1 MWIKKIKIEN
11 LRCFENAEI
20 EFSKGINI
28 LLGANN
34 SGKSTILLSML
45 TLQHLDMYISK
56 DDIRKRSN
64 SLNITYEFADMS
76 KKYFNQ
82 FNVNYID
89 VGLSKGLDRASAIQP
104 VNQSKNNPHH
114 VDSLEKYAFKSFHAT
129 NQESLI
135 IEKLYKNPMNQK
147 INFLFSNEPNN
158 FIYPFVSKR
167 KVSRYSTDVSLNS
180 ANRIAKDSDNLPA
193 RVDLVLNSALPEFHE
208 FKIYCEDVLEISI
221 TAFSFE
227 SGKNV
232 GLSIQSDIH
241 IPMQQMG
248 EGSSIVGLL
257 VHLCLAKEGYL
268 FIIEEIENDL
278 HPKALKKLLE
288 IIKEKSKTN
297 QFIIST
303 HSHIVAK
310 YLGSEENSK
319 LFEVSMSLVDRMPT
333 SKVSLIETPEER
345 INALEKLGYEFNDY
359 GLTKGWLILEESSA
373 QKIIES
379 FLIPWFVLELQN
391 QIRVIASNGFQNVE
405 DKFIF
410 LHNHFLFIHLQNN
423 IYLNKAW
430 VIIDAGLEEEE
441 VIKSLKN
448 KFCDG
453 ENKLWKENHFLNW
466 KEHDFE
472 SYYPIHFK
480 ERIEL
485 VNQIDKKDKK
495 KKREAKEKLLKDV
508 IAWSEKNKEE
518 AKKQFNES
526 AKEVIDKLQLIAKE
540 LNLLS

>member
-11 LRCFENAEI
+11 LRSFENAEI

-34 SGKSTILLSML
+34 SGKSTILLSLL
-45 TLQHLDMYISK
+45 TLQHLNMYVSK
-56 DDIRKRSN
+56 NDIRKRN
-64 SLNITYEFADMS
+64 DMLNITYEFAEMP
-76 KKYFNQ
+76 KKYFEL
-82 FNVNYID
+82 FDVNYID
-89 VGLSKGLDRASAIQP
+89 VGLSKGLDHGSAVQAF
-104 VNQSKNNPHH
+104 NNSTNNPKNETSIDTVIIKCTH
-114 VDSLEKYAFKSFHAT
+114 SI
-129 NQESLI
+129 NQENLI
-135 IEKLYKNPMNQK
+135 ITKNYSHFNNRN
-147 INFLFSNEPNN
+147 IELFSSREPDN
-158 FIYPFVSKR
+158 FIYPFVSRR
-167 KVSRYSTDVSLNS
+167 KVGWYQTDVSLNS
-180 ANRIAKDSDNLPA
+180 VHKIGKDSDNLPA
-193 RVDLVLNSALPEFHE
+193 RIDLILNSALPEFHE
-208 FKIYCEDVLEISI
+208 FKKYCEEVLELQI
-221 TAFSFE
+221 TAFPYDN
-227 SGKNV
+227 GKNI
-232 GLSIQSDIH
+232 GLSIQAGIH

-288 IIKEKSKTN
+288 IIKEKSNTN

-310 YLGSEENSK
+310 YLGSEDNSK
-319 LFEVSMSLVDRMPT
+319 LFDVSMNLIDRMPT
-333 SKVSLIETPEER
+333 SIVSLIETPEER
-345 INALEKLGYEFNDY
+345 LHALEKLGYEFNDY

-373 QKIIES
+373 QRIIES
-379 FLIPWFVLELQN
+379 FLIPWFVPELQN

-405 DKFIF
+405 DKFIS

-430 VIIDAGLEEEE
+430 VIIDAGVEEEK

-453 ENKLWKENHFLNW
+453 EKKLWKEDHFLNW

-480 ERIEL
+480 EEIER
-485 VNQIDKKDKK
+485 VNQIDNQYKK
-495 KKREAKEKLLKDV
+495 KKREAKEKLLNDV
-508 IAWSEKNKEE
+508 IKWSEKNKEE
-518 AKKQFNES
+518 AKKQFSES
-526 AKEVIDKLQLIAKE
+526 AKEVIDELQLIAME
-540 LNLLS
+540 LSLN